1 MRRQLMWCAMLSVAA
16 SGGCST
22 EPSEVSGTWVATV
35 FSVTPSG
42 EATIDLLAAGATLT
56 ITIDAENMTTGS
68 LDIPAGV
75 GGAEPFSASMAGT
88 AIVSE
93 TTLTFDQ
100 SADTFVRDLVWSR
113 GALTLTVTNQ
123 SIGGDV
129 WTITLTRTT

>member
-1 MRRQLMWCAMLSVAA
+1 MRRQLMWCAFLSVAA

-35 FSVTPSG
+35 FNVTPSG
-42 EATIDLLAAGATLT
+42 EAPIDLLAAGATLT
-56 ITIDAENMTTGS
+56 ITIDAGNMTTGS
-68 LDIPAGV
+68 LEIPAGV

-88 AIVSE
+88 AIVTE
-93 TTLTFDQ
+93 TTVRFIQDDD
-100 SADTFVRDLVWSR
+100 SFVPELVWSR

-129 WTITLTRTT
+129 WTITLTKTT